1 MLKDISLGRFYPA
14 DSPIHRLDPRAKI
27 LATVVLM
34 VLVFLAN
41 DVWTFVA
48 YAAFSAV
55 CILLSRI
62 PVVHVFKSVKPILF
76 LIVFAFLLNVFSGK
90 GEAFLTLGPLS
101 ATWDGLWT
109 GLRMA
114 ARLTLLIAT
123 SSLLTLTTT
132 PILVADAMER
142 MMKPLQRIGFPAH
155 EMAMMMSIALRFV
168 PTLVEETDKI
178 MKAQSSRGADYDTGG
193 ILRRARGLVSVLVPL
208 FIGSFRR
215 ADELAVAMEARCYRG
230 GEGRTRLRVMRL
242 APRDGVAAAVMLA
255 FSAAVVWLEYL
266 RAALP

>member
-1 MLKDISLGRFYPA
+1 MMKDISLGRFYPGS
-14 DSPIHRLDPRAKI
+14 SPMHRMDPRAKI
-27 LATVVLM
+27 LITIALM
-34 VLVFLAN
+34 VLVFVVDNVAA
-41 DVWTFVA
+41 FIA
-48 YAAFSAV
+48 YAVFTALCIAV
-55 CILLSRI
+55 SRI
-62 PVVHVFKSVKPILF
+62 PPIHVFKSMKPVLA
-76 LIVFAFLLNVFSGK
+76 LIVFAFVLNVFSVK
-90 GEAFLTLGPLS
+90 GTPFLTIGPVI
-101 ATWDGLWT
+101 ATWEGLVT

-114 ARLTLLIAT
+114 ARLTLLITT

-142 MMKPLQRIGFPAH
+142 MLKPLQRFRFPAH

-230 GEGRTRLRVMRL
+230 GEGRTRLRIMKIER
-242 APRDGVAAAVMLA
+242 RDWVAAAILLL
-255 FSAAVVWLEYL
+255 FTTSVVLLEVFPL
-266 RAALP
+266 T

>member
-14 DSPIHRLDPRAKI
+14 ESPLHRMDPRFKI
-27 LATVVLM
+27 LATLVLM
-34 VLVFLAN
+34 VLVFIAN
-41 DVWTFVA
+41 ELYAFLA
-48 YAAFSAV
+48 YAFFAV
-55 CILLSRI
+55 ICVLVSRI
-62 PVVHVFKSVKPILF
+62 PPIHVLKSMKPVLF
-76 LIVFAFLLNVFSGK
+76 LILFAFVLNVFSGR
-90 GEAFLTLGPLS
+90 GEAIFAVGPVT
-101 ATWDGLWT
+101 ATWDGLAT

-114 ARLTLLIAT
+114 ARLTLLITT

-142 MMKPLQRIGFPAH
+142 LMKPLQRFGFPAH

-193 ILRRARGLVSVLVPL
+193 ILRKARGLVSVLVPL

-230 GEGRTRLRVMRL
+230 GEGRTRLRVMKATSSDWIAGGIIL
-242 APRDGVAAAVMLA
+242 V
-255 FSAAVVWLEYL
+255 FSAVVVLLEI
-266 RAALP
+266 LPLA

>member
-14 DSPIHRLDPRAKI
+14 ESPLHRMDPRAKI
-27 LATVVLM
+27 LATLVLM

-41 DVWTFVA
+41 DAWTFVA
-48 YAAFSAV
+48 YGLFSVV
-55 CILLSRI
+55 CIVLSKVPPI
-62 PVVHVFKSVKPILF
+62 HVFKSLKPILF

-90 GEAFLTLGPLS
+90 GDAIFTVGPVS

-109 GLRMA
+109 GLKMA
-114 ARLTLLIAT
+114 ARLTLLITT

-230 GEGRTRLRVMRL
+230 GEGRTRLRVMKT
-242 APRDGVAAAVMLA
+242 AGRDYAAFVVLLA
-255 FSAAVVWLEYL
+255 FSAIVVWLEFL
-266 RAALP
+266 RVA

>member
-1 MLKDISLGRFYPA
+1 VLKDISLGRFYPA
-14 DSPIHRLDPRAKI
+14 NSPLHRMDPRAKI

-41 DVWTFVA
+41 NVYSFVA
-48 YAAFSAV
+48 YGLFSV
-55 CILLSRI
+55 LCIALSKVPPI
-62 PVVHVFKSVKPILF
+62 HVFKSIKPILF
-76 LIVFAFLLNVFSGK
+76 LIVFAFVLNVFSGK
-90 GEAFLTLGPLS
+90 GDAIFTIGPVS
-101 ATWDGLWT
+101 ATWDGLVT

-114 ARLTLLIAT
+114 ARLTLLITT

-142 MMKPLQRIGFPAH
+142 MLKPLQRIGFPAH

-230 GEGRTRLRVMRL
+230 GEGRTRLRVMK
-242 APRDGVAAAVMLA
+242 ATSRDWAAGAVLVAFAAIVVCIEFLG
-255 FSAAVVWLEYL
+255 SA
-266 RAALP
+266 

>member
-14 DSPIHRLDPRAKI
+14 ESPLHRMDPRFKI
-27 LATVVLM
+27 LATLVLM
-34 VLVFLAN
+34 VLVFIATDLYA
-41 DVWTFVA
+41 FLA
-48 YAAFSAV
+48 YALFAV
-55 CILLSRI
+55 VCVALSRI
-62 PVVHVFKSVKPILF
+62 PPIHVIKSIKPVLF
-76 LIVFAFLLNVFSGK
+76 LILFAFVLNVFSGR
-90 GEAFLTLGPLS
+90 GDAIFTVGPVT
-101 ATWDGLWT
+101 ATWDGLVM
-109 GLRMA
+109 GFRMA

-142 MMKPLQRIGFPAH
+142 LMKPLQRFGFPAH

-168 PTLVEETDKI
+168 PTLVEETDKN

-193 ILRRARGLVSVLVPL
+193 ILRKARGLVSVLVPL

-230 GEGRTRLRVMRL
+230 GEGRTRLRVMK
-242 APRDGVAAAVMLA
+242 ATSADWAAGGVILVFAAAVVL
-255 FSAAVVWLEYL
+255 FEVL
-266 RAALP
+266 RVA